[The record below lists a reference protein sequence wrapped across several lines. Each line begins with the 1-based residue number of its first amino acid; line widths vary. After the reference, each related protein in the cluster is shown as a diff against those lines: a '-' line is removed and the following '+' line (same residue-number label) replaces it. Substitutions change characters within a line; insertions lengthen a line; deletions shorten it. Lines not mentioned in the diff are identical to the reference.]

1 MKRVLVAGDSFFRSD
16 SGWPNQHFSELLGT
30 DVEVTNVS
38 GPGFSNTAIMGQI
51 LYALDEP
58 FDYCIVGF
66 TSVDRLPIEG
76 STPWAI
82 RELHVQWKTTSA
94 EVSITERKIID
105 NFLSLVSYDQLIVNN
120 LAIMERT
127 LQVLTEHNI
136 PFVWTLGGMYEI
148 WLARADQPS
157 AKLMNSINTKYGDKL
172 AMIDYWRYPNMVSR
186 PIFHINDRRYQQMLA
201 KEFTKVLGI

>member
-16 SGWPNQHFSELLGT
+16 SDWPNQHFSELLGN

-38 GPGFSNTAIMGQI
+38 GPGFSNTGIMGQI

-58 FDYCIVGF
+58 VDYCIVGF

-76 STPWAI
+76 STRWAI
-82 RELHVQWKTTSA
+82 NELHVQWKTTAA
-94 EVSITERKIID
+94 EVSTKERKIID
-105 NFLSLVSYDQLIVNN
+105 DFLSLVSYDQLIVNN
-120 LAIMERT
+120 LAIVERT
-127 LQVLTEHNI
+127 LQALTEQNI

-148 WLARADQPS
+148 WLARVEQPS
-157 AKLMNSINTKYGDKL
+157 VQLMNSINEKYGDRL
-172 AMIDYWRYPNMVSR
+172 AMIDYWRYPNIVSS
-186 PIFHINDRRYQQMLA
+186 PMYHINDKGYQQMLA